1 MKGYIKKFKD
11 KKTKI
16 TTTAVSLMVKYKQL
30 FKKFNKIWEK
40 TERLMR
46 INFDSKPFY
55 GNDDGNKHIKK
66 KIKKKI
72 IRKNVPKEKEPKEKE
87 QYKCLSIII
96 LDSVLKAYEK
106 YHPQTYLEECRYK

>member
-1 MKGYIKKFKD
+1 
-11 KKTKI
+11 
-16 TTTAVSLMVKYKQL
+16 MV
-30 FKKFNKIWEK
+30 
-40 TERLMR
+40 
-46 INFDSKPFY
+46 INIS
-55 GNDDGNKHIKK
+55 KK
-66 KIKKKI
+66 KLKKKI